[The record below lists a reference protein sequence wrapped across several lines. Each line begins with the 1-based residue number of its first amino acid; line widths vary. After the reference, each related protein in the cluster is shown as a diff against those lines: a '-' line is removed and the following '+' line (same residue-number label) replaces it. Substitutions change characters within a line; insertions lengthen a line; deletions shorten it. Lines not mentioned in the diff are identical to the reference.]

1 MSRTPLRKYIRD
13 IEGSIQNGNLD
24 EALKHCWFI
33 LQTYPKHIQTYRLLG
48 KILMEKRDYEDSY
61 FVLNKVLEVFP
72 DDFVAHIG
80 LSFIAEVNNQLDSAV
95 QHMEYAFELQ
105 PTNAMLKE
113 ELKRLHLK
121 KDGIEPQTIRL
132 TRGALINMYRR
143 SGLYPQAIA
152 ELRIGLQTNPSR
164 VDFKGYLAYA
174 LLQTGERIE
183 AIQACIDMLGTS
195 PFNFLANQI
204 AFEVLPHTSDA
215 LDTEAF
221 HQRLIDIDPYYM
233 YVGDKIKTVEDVPD
247 MAVNTDTYNGKN
259 PEIDLNAIAWQE
271 TIAQYWEQA
280 SVWDT
285 EKTIDS
291 DIDWDSI
298 IENRMAAPENEEME
312 EDALQSDAESAATGT
327 VQVNQENEVEE
338 ILKNDPNLSGDFM
351 ASTEETVSDIP
362 GWIFDDDEKNSS
374 EKDLPTFKHPQDENI
389 DTVENIDQLERDET
403 GMVDN
408 EVPTI
413 SDPESETISKHWVK
427 IETESSPLQKS
438 HLEDT
443 QKIVLHEAQDDSLR
457 SARKAIDEK
466 NFEDAILK
474 LDDLVEN
481 EYHLEEIIRLIENT
495 QALLT
500 QGSDAWFIL
509 GKAYLKT
516 DQKEKALQAFHN
528 AEKNTTI

>member
-1 MSRTPLRKYIRD
+1 MSRIPLRKYIQE
-13 IEGSIQNGNLD
+13 IEVLIQNGNLD

-48 KILMEKRDYEDSY
+48 KILMEKGSYEDSY

-95 QHMEYAFELQ
+95 QHMEHAFEMQ

-121 KDGIEPQTIRL
+121 KDGVEPQTIRL

-164 VDFKGYLAYA
+164 IDFKGYLAEA
-174 LLQTGERIE
+174 LLKTGDRIE
-183 AIQACIDMLGTS
+183 AIQVCIEMLGTS

-204 AFEVLPHTSDA
+204 VFEVLPHTSDA

-221 HQRLIDIDPYYM
+221 HQRLVDIDPYYM
-233 YVGDKIKTVEDVPD
+233 YVGEKIKTVEEVPD
-247 MAVNTDTYNGKN
+247 MAVNTDKYNGKN
-259 PEIDLNAIAWQE
+259 PEIDLSAIAWQE

-280 SVWDT
+280 SVWDA

-298 IENRMAAPENEEME
+298 IENRMSTPENEDKVEDTVQSDSENVPVATVPLNAEKEME
-312 EDALQSDAESAATGT
+312 EHLQNNTDASEDFTSAA
-327 VQVNQENEVEE
+327 
-338 ILKNDPNLSGDFM
+338 K
-351 ASTEETVSDIP
+351 ETVSDIP
-362 GWIFDDDEKNSS
+362 DWIFDDDEEISS
-374 EKDLPTFKHPQDENI
+374 EKDLPTFKQPQEENLENI
-389 DTVENIDQLERDET
+389 SQLESDET

-413 SDPESETISKHWVK
+413 SEPESETISKHWMK
-427 IETESSPLQKS
+427 IETDSNTSQKTN
-438 HLEDT
+438 LEDT
-443 QKIVLHEAQDDSLR
+443 QKIVVGEDQEDSLQMVH
-457 SARKAIDEK
+457 KAIDEK
-466 NFEDAILK
+466 NYEDAIYK
-474 LDDLVEN
+474 LGDLVEKDS
-481 EYHLEEIIRLIENT
+481 HLEEIIHLMENT
-495 QALLT
+495 PTLLT
-500 QGSDAWFIL
+500 QGSDAWFTL

-528 AEKNTTI
+528 AEKNSTI